1 MMSAPSRTDAPG
13 LTRRE
18 ELAVS
23 GTVMSQA
30 PWALAAAAGVLTTG
44 ADMLAHLVLLS
55 FSVGGP
61 LSLGAVVFFAV
72 AAGGALIRARRGRAM
87 SWALRHPWR
96 YALAPGAACAIV
108 VFVLSVVL
116 GGGLFGSVFT
126 GLWHGAAAFGLT
138 ALTGSVAS
146 VRRRRSA

>member
-1 MMSAPSRTDAPG
+1 MMSAPIRSDAPE

-30 PWALAAAAGVLTTG
+30 PWALAAAAGAVTTG
-44 ADMLAHLVLLS
+44 IDMLVHLALFS

-61 LSLGAVVFFAV
+61 LSLGAVVFFTV
-72 AAGGALIRARRGRAM
+72 AAAGALIRARRGRAM
-87 SWALRHPWR
+87 RWALRHPWR

-116 GGGLFGSVFT
+116 GGGLFGSAFT

-138 ALTGSVAS
+138 GVAGSAAS
-146 VRRRRSA
+146 VRRRHSA